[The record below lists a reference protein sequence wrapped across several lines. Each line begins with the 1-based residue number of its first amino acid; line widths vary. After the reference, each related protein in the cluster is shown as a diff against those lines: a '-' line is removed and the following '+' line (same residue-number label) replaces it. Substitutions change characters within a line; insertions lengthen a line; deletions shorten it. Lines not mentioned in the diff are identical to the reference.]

1 MSNRKIRRENINDI
15 ANMIQINK
23 RRYMTQ
29 KKLKAKIKV
38 RLNYKSQEEKMYDTC
53 DEKRKLEI
61 KIEIKAKG

>member
-1 MSNRKIRRENINDI
+1 
-15 ANMIQINK
+15 
-23 RRYMTQ
+23 MTQ

-61 KIEIKAKG
+61 KIEIKTKG